1 MHNQQQQ
8 NKNRADFL
16 AAADE
21 PHSLFDSSAHNQDDN
36 LGNTLQS

>member
-1 MHNQQQQ
+1 MFNPEKKA

-21 PHSLFDSSAHNQDDN
+21 PHSLFDSSAQDEN
-36 LGNTLQS
+36 AT